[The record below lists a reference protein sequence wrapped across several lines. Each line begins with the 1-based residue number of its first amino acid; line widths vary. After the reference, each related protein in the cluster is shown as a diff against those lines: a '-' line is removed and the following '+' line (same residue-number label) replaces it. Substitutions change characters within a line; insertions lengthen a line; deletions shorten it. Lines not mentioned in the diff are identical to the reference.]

1 MALRL
6 AIAEFHTSIFGSQ
19 PRHRSHPLNFGPK
32 TGMKPSTGPAVSGTG
47 PTRKGLEMAWMIW
60 IGAALT
66 LLGVAGLV
74 YCVIIA
80 VRAKKAQLPDEQMR
94 AVLHR
99 AVILNMAALA
109 VSGLGL
115 MCVVFGVMLA

>member
-1 MALRL
+1 
-6 AIAEFHTSIFGSQ
+6 
-19 PRHRSHPLNFGPK
+19 
-32 TGMKPSTGPAVSGTG
+32 
-47 PTRKGLEMAWMIW
+47 MAWMIW

-80 VRAKKAQLPDEQMR
+80 MRAKKAQLPDEQMR

-99 AVILNMAALA
+99 AVMLNMAALA
-109 VSGLGL
+109 LSGLGL
-115 MCVVFGVMLA
+115 MCVVVWVMLA